1 MPSKC
6 FFEFDRPE
14 LIYYSGETIN
24 GQVTLTTTS
33 EKSVNVVYV
42 LFEGESKVHWGENRT
57 TTVDGQTQ
65 HYTQQFRGKQTYV
78 NTRTNVFGSGNLP
91 AGTHSY
97 SFCIP
102 LPPDCPSS
110 VVGQYGKVSYEVSLV
125 VDRHWRFN
133 NVFKKSLTVLQ
144 TYNLNMSP
152 DANYKFSYPQM
163 PLVREDIKH
172 FCCWPCRSGP
182 VLSTLTIPFGG
193 YAPGQKIR
201 FTMEIDNQ
209 SSGYDVGG
217 IEVKLRQT
225 YTFQA
230 QTPLHKTREKE
241 HSLSQSCQEERV
253 LRLSKKIINYT
264 LAIPSVPPSTRSQ
277 GHIISVSYRVTLSL
291 KMGSCHK
298 DSDFA
303 IPIVIGTIPLIQSAE
318 NPSNAAEW
326 IPETPKTPEGATA
339 DLPPSYDKCK
349 PPTFEEATTFGE
361 RFIDIDADEHN
372 RTDDFIPRY
381 PMYSNFGMP
390 SAPPP
395 PTEESESSY
404 LQSVPVLSL
413 PSNGTA
419 ALMGGNSTDRPTTS
433 YGWNSNS

>member
-24 GQVTLTTTS
+24 GRVTLTTTS
-33 EKSVNVVYV
+33 EKSVNVIYV
-42 LFEGESKVHWGENRT
+42 LFEGESKVHWGESRT
-57 TTVDGQTQ
+57 TSVNGQTQ
-65 HYTQQFRGKQTYV
+65 HYTQHFRGKQTYV
-78 NTRTNVFGSGNLP
+78 NSRTNVFGSGNLP

-97 SFCIP
+97 SFGIP

-133 NVFKKSLTVLQ
+133 NVFKKSVTVLQ

-152 DANYKFSYPQM
+152 ELLM

-201 FTMEIDNQ
+201 FTLEIDNQ

-217 IEVKLRQT
+217 IDVKLRQT
-225 YTFQA
+225 NTYQA
-230 QTPLHKTREKE
+230 QTPRHKTRGQE
-241 HSLSQSCQEERV
+241 HSLSQSCQEEEV
-253 LRLSKKIINYT
+253 LRLSKKMINYT

-291 KMGSCHK
+291 KMGSCHR

-318 NPSNAAEW
+318 NLLNAAEW
-326 IPETPKTPEGATA
+326 IPETPKTPAGAAA
-339 DLPPSYDKCK
+339 DLPPSYDNCK
-349 PPTFEEATTFGE
+349 PPTFEEATNFGE

-413 PSNGTA
+413 SHNATGP
-419 ALMGGNSTDRPTTS
+419 LNSTDHPTPT